1 MLITDGNKKR
11 ARITHK
17 LNTSTNF
24 KTKIMELVV
33 VILGVLNVALAIFNK
48 KAKNEVRIFNAFAGV
63 FCIVVWFVMMT

>member
-1 MLITDGNKKR
+1 
-11 ARITHK
+11 
-17 LNTSTNF
+17 
-24 KTKIMELVV
+24 MELVV